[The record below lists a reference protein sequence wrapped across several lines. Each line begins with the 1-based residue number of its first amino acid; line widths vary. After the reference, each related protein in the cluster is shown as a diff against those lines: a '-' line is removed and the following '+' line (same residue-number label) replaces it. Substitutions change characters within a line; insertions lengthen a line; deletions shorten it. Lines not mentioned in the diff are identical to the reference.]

1 MDAAF
6 EQVEDVARTA
16 CRYCMPYE
24 NDRPIRVG
32 RRWKVRLIDVWKTER
47 EFI

>member
-1 MDAAF
+1 MASAF
-6 EQVEDVARTA
+6 EQVEEVSRTE

-24 NDRPIRVG
+24 NHRPIRIG
-32 RRWKVRLIDVWKTER
+32 RGWKVRLMDVWKTNK